1 MVGMPH
7 YTGFGTPTGSNPTIF
22 AGRVACVEG
31 LQVRVQIIGVC
42 GRKRH
47 GKDAVGRVL
56 REHFGY
62 TCTAFADPLKR
73 VVMSVYDLSWDQV
86 FGDEAEKEAVIERW
100 GLSPRQIMQRFGTE
114 VGRSVHPD
122 TWIRNTLDNIHSA
135 VSGRGAWLRNDVQR
149 EFEHRW
155 TATPK
160 LWVVTDVRF
169 PNEAEA
175 IREAGG
181 QVWTVVRPSL
191 GAPVDEHTSEKSVD
205 LVVPDARIIND
216 GSLDDLRT
224 RVQAVLG
231 GG

>member
-1 MVGMPH
+1 M
-7 YTGFGTPTGSNPTIF
+7 
-22 AGRVACVEG
+22 
-31 LQVRVQIIGVC
+31 QVQIIGVC

-47 GKDAVGRVL
+47 GKDSVGRVL
-56 REHFGY
+56 RDHFGY

-73 VVMSVYDLSWDQV
+73 VVMSLYGLSWDQV
-86 FGDEAEKEAVIERW
+86 FGEDAEKEAVIERW

-114 VGRSVHPD
+114 VGRGVHPD

-135 VSGRGAWLRNDVQR
+135 VSGRGAWLRDDAHR
-149 EFEHRW
+149 EFIHCW
-155 TATPK
+155 TAAPK
-160 LWVVTDVRF
+160 HWVVTDVRF
-169 PNEAEA
+169 PNEAAA

-181 QVWTVVRPSL
+181 QVWTIVRPSL
-191 GAPVDEHTSEKSVD
+191 GVSTDEHASEKSVD
-205 LVVPDARIIND
+205 LVVPDVQIIND